1 MFWDKHK
8 KEKIICISGGADPLH
23 LGHIKYLRDAAKFG
37 KVIWILNSD
46 EWLKRK
52 KGYVLMPWEERK
64 EVLLALRDIYRVE
77 KVDDT
82 QGTVNEA
89 ICRLEPDYFGKGGD
103 RNKSN
108 TPEQAMCKLMGI
120 ECIFG
125 LGGDKI
131 QSSSEL
137 VDSVVKNIIMKI
149 GKM

>member
-8 KEKIICISGGADPLH
+8 KEKIICLSGGCDPLH
-23 LGHIKYLRDAAKFG
+23 AGHIRYLRDAAKFG
-37 KVIWILNSD
+37 KVVWILNSD

-64 EVLLALRDIYRVE
+64 EVLLALRDIYKVE

-103 RNKSN
+103 RNSQN

-149 GKM
+149 GKV